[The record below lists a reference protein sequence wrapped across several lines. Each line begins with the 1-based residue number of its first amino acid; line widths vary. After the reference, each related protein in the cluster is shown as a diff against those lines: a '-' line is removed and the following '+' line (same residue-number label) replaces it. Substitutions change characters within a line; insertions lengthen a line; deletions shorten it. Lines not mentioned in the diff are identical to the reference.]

1 MDIIYYV
8 FAAATAVAAILCS
21 IAIWAPR
28 HARVRFLAL
37 AVMTLFLPVVY
48 IQFTGLLSRPKPI
61 GFALFE
67 RTVDKAEVLSVSFDE
82 GKAIY
87 VWLRLDGMI
96 EPRFYSLPW
105 RQKMAE
111 DLEDGMLQASKNRSG
126 LIMLNPFSKTDP
138 EERGSTALKIIP
150 PKMPPMKKPYIPPRI
165 YNPRSPEI

>member
-1 MDIIYYV
+1 MDIVYYM
-8 FAAATAVAAILCS
+8 FTAAIGIAAILCS

-28 HARVRFLAL
+28 RARVRFLAL
-37 AVMTLFLPVVY
+37 AVMTLFIPVVY
-48 IQFTGLLSRPKPI
+48 VQFIGLLSRPKPI
-61 GFALFE
+61 SFALFE
-67 RTVDKAEVLSVSFDE
+67 RNVDRAEVLSVSFDE

-87 VWLRLDGMI
+87 LWLRLDGMI

-111 DLEDGMLQASKNRSG
+111 DLEDGMLQAHKNRTG
-126 LIMLNPFSKTDP
+126 LVMINPFSKKAP

-150 PKMPPMKKPYIPPRI
+150 PKMPPMKKPVVPPRI